1 MGAESVEP
9 TLDKSSLGNHGQ
21 ENSIDSPPTT
31 DGSQQG
37 AQETEKQDLAVEYPN
52 TIRQV
57 LIIIALM
64 LGMFLAGLDIS
75 IIATAIPAITS
86 EFNSLSQEGWYGSAF
101 FLCYGAFQSVWGKAY
116 KFFDMKYVFICA
128 LFWFEVGCL
137 ICALAPNSAALIV
150 GRAVQGGG
158 AAGLLLGCYT
168 IPNFIVPPNRVP
180 AVVGLIGTVFS
191 IASIIGP
198 LLGGVFTSNITWR
211 WCFYVN
217 LPIGAVPFFFTLL
230 FFKTPAHAK
239 ASYNTPLPEV
249 IKSFD
254 LLGLLL
260 YLSALICYFLAL
272 SWGGVIF
279 AWNDSKVIGTL
290 VGWVLLTI
298 LFFANE
304 IWMGERALFVLRLL
318 KNRDLLAGCLYLFF
332 IYGAFFS
339 FVYNLPVYFQATA
352 GLSPQDSGIQTIPII
367 CACSIVTF
375 VASPLMAK
383 YGYYLPYFVVGA
395 AITAVSGGL
404 TYTFDIE
411 TTLALCSK
419 SPPIIAGVVTSNADK
434 AVGLSVVL
442 ITQFYT
448 ASLVLAASSAIT
460 NNLLV
465 KNIPIYAPA
474 VNPEDVFSVGAFD
487 LQSHFSGVDLYGIRQ
502 AYIVGL
508 RGAWAM
514 GIALFGVAFLT
525 VFVVKWPGKMV
536 SHSDV
541 ATNQEGAKTNESG
554 EKVIESA
561 A

>member
-9 TLDKSSLGNHGQ
+9 TLDKSSLGNLGQ

-37 AQETEKQDLAVEYPN
+37 AEETEKQDLAVEYPN

-57 LIIIALM
+57 LIIIGLM

-137 ICALAPNSAALIV
+137 ICALAPNSAALIF

-279 AWNDSKVIGTL
+279 AWNDSK
-290 VGWVLLTI
+290 
-298 LFFANE
+298 
-304 IWMGERALFVLRLL
+304 
-318 KNRDLLAGCLYLFF
+318 NRDLLAGCLYLFF

-352 GLSPQDSGIQTIPII
+352 GLSPQDSGIQTIPVI
-367 CACSIVTF
+367 CACSVVTF

-411 TTLALCSK
+411 TSIGKQVGYQILMGFSTGLVLQI
-419 SPPIIAGVVTSNADK
+419 PPIIAGVVTSNADK

-474 VNPEDVFSVGAFD
+474 VNPEDVFSVGAFN

-536 SHSDV
+536 PHSDV